1 MLRAHRYKVTIL
13 VASTGT
19 LLVDTASTCL
29 FEDRQRDKN
38 LPLHTYE
45 DKP

>member
-1 MLRAHRYKVTIL
+1 MLLAHKGHKVTIL

-29 FEDRQRDKN
+29 FEDIQRDTDKN
-38 LPLHTYE
+38 LHE